1 MREDQSVAE
10 MANEVLMRQAKRRSD
25 RNGEPIEVAM
35 EAVLNTEAGKQLSE
49 LRDGPHGE
57 ERVEEAQVGVARER
71 AQERV
76 EDLGKRLGEAPE
88 VPTHG

>member
-10 MANEVLMRQAKRRSD
+10 MANEVLMRQAKVRADRS
-25 RNGEPIEVAM
+25 GEPIEEAM
-35 EAVLNTEAGKQLSE
+35 EAVLKTEAGKQLRE

-57 ERVEEAQVGVARER
+57 ESVEQSQVGAARER

-76 EDLGKRLGEAPE
+76 EDLGRRLGEAAE
-88 VPTHG
+88 FPTHG

>member
-1 MREDQSVAE
+1 MQPEQTVSE
-10 MANEVLMRQAKRRSD
+10 MANEVLTRQAKGRAD
-25 RNGEPIEVAM
+25 RGGEPIEEAM
-35 EAVLNTEAGKQLSE
+35 GAVLKTEAGQQLRD

-57 ERVEEAQVGVARER
+57 ESVEQAQVGVARER

-76 EDLGKRLGEAPE
+76 EDLGKRLGEAAE

>member
-1 MREDQSVAE
+1 LQPEQTISE
-10 MANEVLMRQAKRRSD
+10 MANEVLARQAKARAD
-25 RNGEPIEVAM
+25 RGGKPIEEAM
-35 EAVLNTEAGKQLSE
+35 GAVLKTEAGQQLRD

-57 ERVEEAQVGVARER
+57 ESVEQAQVGVARER

-76 EDLGKRLGEAPE
+76 EDLGKRLREAAE